1 MNLAPA
7 SEKHPKGLYVL
18 FATEMWERFNY
29 YGMRAILVYFM
40 TQALMFNKPLASQL
54 YGGYTSLVY
63 LTPLIGGYI
72 ADRYWG
78 NRRSIMFG
86 GLVMALAEFILFFC
100 SYFYK
105 SAPDLSSFLFYLGLG
120 IMIAGNGF
128 FKPNISSMVGQLY
141 KSGDKRTDAAYTIFY
156 MGINVGG
163 MVGPFICGLVGNTG
177 NPDDFKWAF
186 LAGAIGM
193 LISVFTMYRLKD
205 KYLISYDHKPIGETP
220 ETMVNSTSFL
230 RKPLSVGG
238 IGLII
243 LLAAIAMVL
252 LYMHGREIFDLTW
265 LLLVSLVVILYIIF
279 SDKSL
284 TKIETQ
290 RIIAIFV
297 VSFFVVFFWSAYE
310 QAGASLSF
318 FAAEQTRLH
327 IDFLDYS
334 IPPSWF
340 QSVPSAFV
348 VIFAPV
354 FAWLWIQLGKKN
366 LEPGSALKMAIGL
379 FLLALGYAWIAL
391 GVKDLAPN
399 VKVSMIWLT
408 GMYALHVWGE
418 LCLSPIGL
426 SLVNKLAPL
435 RFASLLMA
443 VWFMANAAA
452 NVLAGKLSALYPP
465 GPAEIKT
472 AGDAG
477 IDLPSILNGSVTA
490 SAEQIAKL
498 KDLKVPYQFSSFL
511 GFEIHNL
518 NDFFML
524 FVIMSGIAAMILFLL
539 TGWLRK
545 MMHGMK

>member
-1 MNLAPA
+1 MDAVQD
-7 SEKHPKGLYVL
+7 SEKQPRGLYVL

-40 TQALMFNKPLASQL
+40 TQALMFSKPFASNL
-54 YGGYTSLVY
+54 YGGYTSLIY
-63 LTPLIGGYI
+63 LTPLVGGYI

-86 GLVMALAEFILFFC
+86 GIVMAIAEIVLFFC
-100 SYFYK
+100 SSLYR
-105 SAPDLSSFLFYLGLG
+105 SAPEMSSLLFYLGLG
-120 IMIAGNGF
+120 LMIAGNGF

-141 KSGDKRTDAAYTIFY
+141 KTGDKRTDAAYTIFY

-163 MVGPFICGLVGNTG
+163 MVGPFVCGLVGNTG

-186 LAGAIGM
+186 LAGSIGM
-193 LISVFTMYRLKD
+193 LISVFTMYKLKD
-205 KYLISYDHKPIGETP
+205 KYLVNHENKPIGDTP
-220 ETMVNSTSFL
+220 EHMVTSNSFL
-230 RKPLSVGG
+230 RKPISVGG
-238 IGLII
+238 IGGII
-243 LLAAIAMVL
+243 LLAALAMGL
-252 LYMHGREIFDLTW
+252 LYVHVREIFDLTW
-265 LLLVSLVVILYIIF
+265 LLLASLAVILYVIF

-284 TKIETQ
+284 SKVETQ

-318 FAAEQTRLH
+318 FAAEQTDLH
-327 IDFLDYS
+327 LDILNYDV
-334 IPPSWF
+334 PPSWF

-348 VIFAPV
+348 VIFAPI
-354 FAWLWIQLGKKN
+354 FAWMWLRMGKKN
-366 LEPGSALKMAIGL
+366 VEPSSPLKMAIGL
-379 FLLALGYAWIAL
+379 FLLAIGYAWIAL
-391 GVKDLAPN
+391 GVKDLQPN

-408 GMYALHVWGE
+408 GMYAFHVWGE

-465 GPAEIKT
+465 GQAEILT
-472 AGDAG
+472 ARDAG
-477 IDLPSILNGSVTA
+477 IDLPSILNGSTNA
-490 SAEQIAKL
+490 SAAQIATL
-498 KDLKVPYQFSSFL
+498 KELKVPYQFSSFL
-511 GFEIHNL
+511 GFEIHHL

-524 FVIMSGIAAMILFLL
+524 FVIMSGIAALILFLL

>member
-1 MNLAPA
+1 MTTASV
-7 SEKHPKGLYVL
+7 SEKHPRGLYVL

-29 YGMRAILVYFM
+29 YGMRAILVYFI
-40 TQALMFNKPLASQL
+40 TQALMYNKVFSSQM
-54 YGGYTSLVY
+54 YGGYTSLMY
-63 LTPLIGGYI
+63 LTPLVGGYI

-86 GLVMALAEFILFFC
+86 GIVMAIAEIVLFFC

-105 SAPDLSSFLFYLGLG
+105 SNPDLSTWFFYMGLGL
-120 IMIAGNGF
+120 MIAGNGF

-141 KSGDKRTDAAYTIFY
+141 KTGDKRTDSAYTIFY
-156 MGINVGG
+156 MGINLGG
-163 MVGPFICGLVGNTG
+163 MIGPFVCGLVGNTG

-186 LAGAIGM
+186 LAGSIGM
-193 LISVFTMYRLKD
+193 VISVITMYKLKD
-205 KYLISYDHKPIGETP
+205 KYLVSYDNKPIGETP
-220 ETMVNSTSFL
+220 EAMVNSTSIL
-230 RKPLSVGG
+230 RKPLSPGG

-243 LLAAIAMVL
+243 VIAAIAMGL
-252 LYMHGREIFDLTW
+252 LYLHGKEIFDLTW
-265 LLLVSLVVILYIIF
+265 LLLASLLLILYVIF

-318 FAAEQTRLH
+318 FAAEQTKLH
-327 IDFLDYS
+327 IDFLNYS

-340 QSVPSAFV
+340 QSVPSFFV

-366 LEPGSALKMAIGL
+366 VEPSSPFKMAIGL
-379 FLLALGYAWIAL
+379 FLLMLGYAWIAI

-408 GMYALHVWGE
+408 GMYALHVFGE

-465 GPAEIKT
+465 GPAEAIK
-472 AGDAG
+472 AEKAG
-477 IDLPSILNGSVTA
+477 IELAPILNGSVTP
-490 SAEQIAKL
+490 SADQIAKL
-498 KDLKVPYQFSSFL
+498 KELEIPFHYSSFL

-518 NDFFML
+518 YDFFML
-524 FVIMSGIAAMILFLL
+524 FVVMSGVAAFILFLL
-539 TGWLRK
+539 TKWLKK
-545 MMHGMK
+545 MMN